1 MSEDNIHNNKLCI
14 LGKLTASLIHEIRNP
29 LSVIKLNL
37 DFLTIVGSDLSA
49 EISESVDSSKDA
61 VERIQKLIDTI
72 NDFSRKNPKS
82 ESLSAL
88 NEITLKAISILKST
102 INHLNIKMFYEL
114 QENIPNLFF
123 DKNKL
128 LQIILNLLNNAI
140 EACSE
145 GGVIRI
151 KTFFNNDNTPI
162 WQIEDNGVGI
172 AEDVKEKIF
181 NEFYTSKKE
190 GTGLG
195 LSVCK
200 MLLDD
205 YFSELKFES
214 ELGHGSKFYIHF
226 NQNILENT
234 NK

>member
-1 MSEDNIHNNKLCI
+1 MFEDNIHNNKLCI

-114 QENIPNLFF
+114 QENIPNLF
-123 DKNKL
+123 L
-128 LQIILNLLNNAI
+128 
-140 EACSE
+140 
-145 GGVIRI
+145 I
-151 KTFFNNDNTPI
+151 KTN
-162 WQIEDNGVGI
+162 
-172 AEDVKEKIF
+172 
-181 NEFYTSKKE
+181 
-190 GTGLG
+190 
-195 LSVCK
+195 
-200 MLLDD
+200 
-205 YFSELKFES
+205 YFKLF
-214 ELGHGSKFYIHF
+214 
-226 NQNILENT
+226 
-234 NK
+234 